1 MDRYYGPNPV
11 VFTGNRKLTKE
22 DMEYYKELKKHMQAA
37 FGQPLNQTSKK
48 SPAKIL
54 IEEMNM

>member
-1 MDRYYGPNPV
+1 MDQIYGPNDV

-22 DMEYYKELKKHMQAA
+22 DMEYLKELRENLVGV